1 VLEQVEIVSHGD
13 ANKERLGQDQ
23 VEALI
28 DQVSQIKVAKGKKIL
43 LFNPLKDDRSQIMKA
58 ILGRSGTLRSPTL
71 RIGNGLIVGYSQE
84 VYQQVQQELT

>member
-1 VLEQVEIVSHGD
+1 MSYGD

-28 DQVSQIKVAKGKKIL
+28 DQVNQIKVAKGKKIL
-43 LFNPLKDDRSQIMKA
+43 LFNPLKDDRSQIIKA

-71 RIGNGLIVGYSQE
+71 RLGNGLIVGYNQE

>member
-1 VLEQVEIVSHGD
+1 MSYGD

-43 LFNPLKDDRSQIMKA
+43 LFNPLKDDRSQIIKA

-71 RIGNGLIVGYSQE
+71 RIGNGLIVGYNQE

>member
-1 VLEQVEIVSHGD
+1 MLEQVEIVSHGD

>member
-1 VLEQVEIVSHGD
+1 MSYGD
-13 ANKERLGQDQ
+13 ANKERLGQDR

-43 LFNPLKDDRSQIMKA
+43 LFNPLKDDRSQIIKA

-71 RIGNGLIVGYSQE
+71 RIGNGLIVGYNQE